1 MIHSPTLTRKSL
13 ALEVPV
19 MVKSKEVDED
29 TRRIGLKIE
38 NGKVNCKEASVLR
51 DTRCTSVL
59 VTEKL
64 IWRKI

>member
-1 MIHSPTLTRKSL
+1 
-13 ALEVPV
+13 